1 MHNGEHGLQR
11 AMHLCHLHRHGV
23 QPEKPHSAILP
34 ARGQPPSNESYTKNA
49 TKLATRKL
57 KDLHVR
63 IFRLFPL
70 FQLFPLFPLFPFRHS
85 QREQYDFS
93 RFPQHYAP
101 PGVNIAQLNETLS
114 KLAASLEKPFDI
126 KVLEEEQQE
135 LNENLI
141 SAQILASQ
149 LDRVF
154 TLFQENLA
162 LSKADSLADDANL
175 PFLNNLTDMLE
186 DLDIKLLGIKPKPR
200 MDKITYFKAPY
211 IITLECT
218 FDQFGKFLA
227 EIERSPRL
235 ITVDEFEVKNGIE
248 RIKANTEEDRLIY
261 QEFVVNLSTI
271 TLVKSKSKVS
281 S

>member
-1 MHNGEHGLQR
+1 M
-11 AMHLCHLHRHGV
+11 
-23 QPEKPHSAILP
+23 PEKRNIILFGALVLLTISYWASASVLI
-34 ARGQPPSNESYTKNA
+34 G
-49 TKLATRKL
+49 
-57 KDLHVR
+57 
-63 IFRLFPL
+63 
-70 FQLFPLFPLFPFRHS
+70 
-85 QREQYDFS
+85 
-93 RFPQHYAP
+93 
-101 PGVNIAQLNETLS
+101 
-114 KLAASLEKPFDI
+114 EKPFEI
-126 KVLEEEQQE
+126 RLLEEEQEE

-175 PFLNNLTDMLE
+175 PFLNNLTDILD

-200 MDKITYFKAPY
+200 VDKITYFKAPY

-218 FDQFGKFLA
+218 FEQFGMFLS

-248 RIKANTEEDRLIY
+248 RIKTNTEEEKLLE

>member
-1 MHNGEHGLQR
+1 M
-11 AMHLCHLHRHGV
+11 
-23 QPEKPHSAILP
+23 PEKRNIFLFGALVLLTISYWASASVLI
-34 ARGQPPSNESYTKNA
+34 G
-49 TKLATRKL
+49 
-57 KDLHVR
+57 
-63 IFRLFPL
+63 
-70 FQLFPLFPLFPFRHS
+70 
-85 QREQYDFS
+85 
-93 RFPQHYAP
+93 
-101 PGVNIAQLNETLS
+101 
-114 KLAASLEKPFDI
+114 EKPFEI
-126 KVLEEEQQE
+126 RLLEEEQEE

-175 PFLNNLTDMLE
+175 PFLNSLTDILD

-200 MDKITYFKAPY
+200 VDKITYFKAPY
-211 IITLECT
+211 LITLECT
-218 FDQFGKFLA
+218 FEQFGLFLS
-227 EIERSPRL
+227 EVERSPRL

-248 RIKANTEEDRLIY
+248 RIKANTEEEKLLE

-271 TLVKSKSKVS
+271 TLVKSRSKVS

>member
-1 MHNGEHGLQR
+1 M
-11 AMHLCHLHRHGV
+11 
-23 QPEKPHSAILP
+23 PEKRNIFLFGALVLLTISYWASASVLI
-34 ARGQPPSNESYTKNA
+34 GK
-49 TKLATRKL
+49 
-57 KDLHVR
+57 
-63 IFRLFPL
+63 
-70 FQLFPLFPLFPFRHS
+70 
-85 QREQYDFS
+85 
-93 RFPQHYAP
+93 
-101 PGVNIAQLNETLS
+101 
-114 KLAASLEKPFDI
+114 KPFEI
-126 KVLEEEQQE
+126 RLLEEEQEE

-175 PFLNNLTDMLE
+175 PFLNSLTDILD

-200 MDKITYFKAPY
+200 VDKITYFKAPY

-218 FDQFGKFLA
+218 FEQFGMFLS

-248 RIKANTEEDRLIY
+248 RIKANTEEEKLLE

>member
-1 MHNGEHGLQR
+1 M
-11 AMHLCHLHRHGV
+11 
-23 QPEKPHSAILP
+23 PEKRNIILFGALVLLTISYWASASVLI
-34 ARGQPPSNESYTKNA
+34 G
-49 TKLATRKL
+49 
-57 KDLHVR
+57 
-63 IFRLFPL
+63 
-70 FQLFPLFPLFPFRHS
+70 
-85 QREQYDFS
+85 
-93 RFPQHYAP
+93 
-101 PGVNIAQLNETLS
+101 
-114 KLAASLEKPFDI
+114 EKPFEI
-126 KVLEEEQQE
+126 RLLEEEQEE

-175 PFLNNLTDMLE
+175 PFLNNLTDILD

-200 MDKITYFKAPY
+200 VDKITYFKAPY
-211 IITLECT
+211 LITLECT
-218 FDQFGKFLA
+218 FEQFGMFLS

-248 RIKANTEEDRLIY
+248 RIKANTEEEKLLE

>member
-1 MHNGEHGLQR
+1 M
-11 AMHLCHLHRHGV
+11 A
-23 QPEKPHSAILP
+23 EKRNIILFIGFIFLTLTYWLSASFL
-34 ARGQPPSNESYTKNA
+34 
-49 TKLATRKL
+49 
-57 KDLHVR
+57 
-63 IFRLFPL
+63 
-70 FQLFPLFPLFPFRHS
+70 
-85 QREQYDFS
+85 
-93 RFPQHYAP
+93 
-101 PGVNIAQLNETLS
+101 IA
-114 KLAASLEKPFDI
+114 EKPFEI

-175 PFLNNLTDMLE
+175 PFLDNLTDMLE
-186 DLDIKLLGIKPKPR
+186 NLDIKLLGIKPKPR

-248 RIKANTEEDRLIY
+248 RIKANTQEDRLIY

>member
-1 MHNGEHGLQR
+1 M
-11 AMHLCHLHRHGV
+11 
-23 QPEKPHSAILP
+23 PEKRNIILFG
-34 ARGQPPSNESYTKNA
+34 A
-49 TKLATRKL
+49 LVL
-57 KDLHVR
+57 L
-63 IFRLFPL
+63 
-70 FQLFPLFPLFPFRHS
+70 
-85 QREQYDFS
+85 
-93 RFPQHYAP
+93 
-101 PGVNIAQLNETLS
+101 TLS
-114 KLAASLEKPFDI
+114 YWASASVLIGEKPFEI
-126 KVLEEEQQE
+126 RLLEEEQEE

-175 PFLNNLTDMLE
+175 PFLNSLTDILD
-186 DLDIKLLGIKPKPR
+186 DLDITLLGIKPKPR
-200 MDKITYFKAPY
+200 VDKITYFKAPY

-218 FDQFGKFLA
+218 FEQFGMFLS

-248 RIKANTEEDRLIY
+248 RVKANTEEEKLLE

>member
-1 MHNGEHGLQR
+1 M
-11 AMHLCHLHRHGV
+11 
-23 QPEKPHSAILP
+23 PEKRNIILFG
-34 ARGQPPSNESYTKNA
+34 A
-49 TKLATRKL
+49 LVL
-57 KDLHVR
+57 L
-63 IFRLFPL
+63 
-70 FQLFPLFPLFPFRHS
+70 
-85 QREQYDFS
+85 
-93 RFPQHYAP
+93 
-101 PGVNIAQLNETLS
+101 TLS
-114 KLAASLEKPFDI
+114 YWASASVLIGKKPFEI
-126 KVLEEEQQE
+126 RLLEEEQEE

-175 PFLNNLTDMLE
+175 PFLNNLTDILD

-200 MDKITYFKAPY
+200 IDKITYFKAPY
-211 IITLECT
+211 IIIQECT
-218 FDQFGKFLA
+218 FEQFGMFLS
-227 EIERSPRL
+227 EVERSPRL

-248 RIKANTEEDRLIY
+248 RIKANIEEEKLLE

>member
-1 MHNGEHGLQR
+1 M
-11 AMHLCHLHRHGV
+11 A
-23 QPEKPHSAILP
+23 EKRNIILFGAVILLTISYWVSA
-34 ARGQPPSNESYTKNA
+34 S
-49 TKLATRKL
+49 
-57 KDLHVR
+57 
-63 IFRLFPL
+63 
-70 FQLFPLFPLFPFRHS
+70 
-85 QREQYDFS
+85 
-93 RFPQHYAP
+93 
-101 PGVNIAQLNETLS
+101 TLIG
-114 KLAASLEKPFDI
+114 EKPFKI
-126 KVLEEEQQE
+126 KLLEMEQQE

-186 DLDIKLLGIKPKPR
+186 NLDIKLLGIKPKQR
-200 MDKITYFKAPY
+200 IDKSNYFKAPY

-218 FDQFGKFLA
+218 FEQFGRFLS

-235 ITVDEFEVKNGIE
+235 ITIDEFEVKNGIE
-248 RIKANTEEDRLIY
+248 RIKANIMEEKLIY
-261 QEFVVNLSTI
+261 QEFVVNISTI